1 MTAGGSS
8 VTGRAL
14 DRRILAL
21 AIPAVGALLA
31 DPLLGVVD
39 TAVAGRVSVTALGAL
54 GLGTAILGAGTWI
67 FNFLV
72 FGTTSA
78 VARAAGAG
86 RDDLAGRRVVHAT
99 AVAVVL
105 GVVVA
110 AVVGLLAEPIVRAS
124 GAVDEL
130 VEPTAAY
137 LRVRA
142 VGLPFVLVAM
152 VGHGA
157 FRGVE
162 DTRTPL
168 VVVVIANLLNATL
181 DIVLVVFGDG
191 GLTGIAWATVAA
203 EVLAV
208 VLLGVLIGRTGLE
221 LRGHGLPTRGEV
233 GDLLRVSRDVVL
245 RTGGLVGGLLLVA
258 AAAARV
264 DTATAAAHQVL
275 YQVFIFA
282 AFLQDSLAVAG
293 QALVG
298 NAIGRGDE
306 GFAQQLMRRLL
317 RWGVGLGV
325 VTAALLLSL
334 GGVLPGLLTDD
345 ATVIAV
351 AGSAWMIAALVQL
364 PGGVA
369 FVLDGVLMGAEDWAY
384 LRTWTVV
391 AAVGAGLAAQAV
403 PGLGGGLP
411 ALWWCVVGMMVV
423 RAGSLALRVRRDD
436 WLDPMARASAT
447 APDAI
452 GGTGTGGTDTGGTEV
467 VPAPADSSAAAD
479 QAAVLDATRV
489 GDAAA
494 TTDADRDR
502 PGQ

>member
-1 MTAGGSS
+1 MTTA
-8 VTGRAL
+8 TGRQL

-21 AIPAVGALLA
+21 AVPAVGALLA

-54 GLGTAILGAGTWI
+54 GLGTALLGAGTWV

-72 FGTTSA
+72 YGTTSA

-86 RDDLAGRRVVHAT
+86 QDDVAGRRVVHAT
-99 AVAVVL
+99 AVAVAL
-105 GVVVA
+105 GVVIA
-110 AVVGLLAEPIVRAS
+110 LVVGTLAEPIVRLS
-124 GAVDEL
+124 GAVEDL

-168 VVVVIANLLNATL
+168 VVVVVANVVNATL
-181 DIVLVVFGDG
+181 DVLLVVYGDG

-203 EVLAV
+203 EVVAV
-208 VLLGVLIGRTGLE
+208 VLLGAFIRRTGLQ
-221 LRGHGLPTRGEV
+221 LSGHGLPSRAEV
-233 GDLLRVSRDVVL
+233 ADLLRVSRDVVL
-245 RTGGLVGGLLLVA
+245 RTGGLVAGLLLVA

-264 DTATAAAHQVL
+264 DAETAAAHQVL
-275 YQVFIFA
+275 YQVFIFS

-298 NAIGRGDE
+298 NAIGRDDH
-306 GFAQQLMRRLL
+306 AQALRLTRRLL
-317 RWGVGLGV
+317 RWGVGLAVG
-325 VTAALLLSL
+325 TAGLLLAL
-334 GGVLPGLLTDD
+334 GGVLPRVLTDD
-345 ATVIAV
+345 AAV
-351 AGSAWMIAALVQL
+351 VAVVGTAWAIAALVQL
-364 PGGVA
+364 PGGIA

-391 AAVGAGLAAQAV
+391 AAVGAGAAAQLV

-411 ALWWCVVGMMVV
+411 ELWWCVVGMMVV
-423 RAGSLALRVRRDD
+423 RAGSLLLRVRGDA
-436 WLDPMARASAT
+436 WLDPAGRRSASSVA
-447 APDAI
+447 
-452 GGTGTGGTDTGGTEV
+452 GGGG
-467 VPAPADSSAAAD
+467 A
-479 QAAVLDATRV
+479 
-489 GDAAA
+489 
-494 TTDADRDR
+494 
-502 PGQ
+502 

>member
-1 MTAGGSS
+1 MSS
-8 VTGRAL
+8 ADAVTGRQL

-21 AIPAVGALLA
+21 AVPAVGALLA

-54 GLGTAILGAGTWI
+54 GLGTALLGAGTWI

-72 FGTTSA
+72 YGTTSA

-99 AVAVVL
+99 AVAVAL

-110 AVVGLLAEPIVRAS
+110 VVVGTLAEPIVRLS
-124 GAVDEL
+124 GAVEDL
-130 VEPTAAY
+130 VAPTAEY

-168 VVVVIANLLNATL
+168 VVVVVANVLNATL
-181 DIVLVVFGDG
+181 DIVLVVLGDA

-203 EVLAV
+203 EVTAV
-208 VLLGVLIGRTGLE
+208 VMLGSLIRRTGLE
-221 LRGHGLPTRGEV
+221 LRGHGLPSRTEAL
-233 GDLLRVSRDVVL
+233 DLLRVSRDVVL

-264 DTATAAAHQVL
+264 DAATAAAHQVL
-275 YQVFIFA
+275 YQVFIFS

-298 NAIGRGDE
+298 NALGRDDD
-306 GFAQQLMRRLL
+306 AHALRLTRRLL
-317 RWGVGLGV
+317 GWGVGLAMA
-325 VTAALLLSL
+325 TAGLLLVL
-334 GGVLPGLLTDD
+334 GGSLPRVLSDD
-345 ATVIAV
+345 ATVLAV
-351 AGSAWMIAALVQL
+351 VGSAWAIGALVQL
-364 PGGVA
+364 PGGIA

-384 LRTWTVV
+384 LRTWTLV
-391 AAVGAGLAAQAV
+391 AAVGAGVAAQAV

-423 RAGSLALRVRRDD
+423 RAASLLWRVRGDA
-436 WLDPMARASAT
+436 WLDPTGRRSASTLQQTDVAGPT
-447 APDAI
+447 A
-452 GGTGTGGTDTGGTEV
+452 
-467 VPAPADSSAAAD
+467 
-479 QAAVLDATRV
+479 
-489 GDAAA
+489 
-494 TTDADRDR
+494 
-502 PGQ
+502 

>member
-1 MTAGGSS
+1 MSTAGSAPS
-8 VTGRAL
+8 GRQL
-14 DRRILAL
+14 DGRILGL
-21 AIPAVGALLA
+21 AVPAVGALLA

-54 GLGTAILGAGTWI
+54 GLGTALLGAGTWV

-72 FGTTSA
+72 YGTTSA

-86 RDDLAGRRVVHAT
+86 HDDLAGRRVVHAT
-99 AVAVVL
+99 AVAVGL

-110 AVVGLLAEPIVRAS
+110 LVVGLLAEPIVRLS

-130 VEPTAAY
+130 VAPTAAY

-168 VVVVIANLLNATL
+168 LVVVVANVVNATL
-181 DIVLVVFGDG
+181 DVVLVVYGDG

-203 EVLAV
+203 EVVAV
-208 VLLGVLIGRTGLE
+208 VLLATLVRRTGLQ
-221 LRGHGLPTRGEV
+221 LTGHGLPTRAEAAE
-233 GDLLRVSRDVVL
+233 LLRVSRDVVL

-264 DTATAAAHQVL
+264 GTATAAAHQVL
-275 YQVFIFA
+275 YQVFLFS

-298 NAIGRGDE
+298 NAIGRGDD
-306 GFAQQLMRRLL
+306 GLALRLTRRLL
-317 RWGVGLGV
+317 GWGVGLAV
-325 VTAALLLSL
+325 ATAGLLLAL
-334 GGVLPGLLTDD
+334 GGVLPRLLTDD
-345 ATVIAV
+345 AAV
-351 AGSAWMIAALVQL
+351 VAVVGTAWAIGALVQL
-364 PGGVA
+364 PGGIA

-391 AAVGAGLAAQAV
+391 AAVSAGVAAQVV
-403 PGLGGGLP
+403 PLLGGGLP
-411 ALWWCVVGMMVV
+411 ALWWCVVAMMVV
-423 RAGSLALRVRRDD
+423 RAGSLLVRVRGRA
-436 WLDPMARASAT
+436 WLDAADRRSAS
-447 APDAI
+447 
-452 GGTGTGGTDTGGTEV
+452 G
-467 VPAPADSSAAAD
+467 VPADGAA
-479 QAAVLDATRV
+479 
-489 GDAAA
+489 
-494 TTDADRDR
+494 
-502 PGQ
+502 PS